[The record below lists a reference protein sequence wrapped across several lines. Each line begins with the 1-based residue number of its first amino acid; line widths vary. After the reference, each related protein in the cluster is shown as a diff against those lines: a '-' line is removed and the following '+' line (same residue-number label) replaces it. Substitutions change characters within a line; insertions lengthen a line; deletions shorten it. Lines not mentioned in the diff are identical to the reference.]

1 MNADLSSTERS
12 ATLRAMAA
20 EGVDV
25 LVIGGGITG
34 AGVAL
39 DAASRG
45 FKVGLVEQGDF
56 ASGTSSRSTK
66 LVHGGIRYLPQFDF
80 GLVHEALIERA
91 RLVANAPHLVR
102 PLPFLVPFYRELRRP
117 LGIRLP
123 AAGRPL
129 LPLAMNL
136 GLWLYDRLAG
146 RMVLVRHRSVSVA
159 EALHLFPHLR
169 RDGLSRASLYY
180 DAQTDDARLTLAV
193 LRTAAR
199 HGARCVNYARA
210 VRLVR
215 ASGRVTGVEV
225 EDRLSGEHLQ
235 VKARWVVNAAGVW
248 AGEVARLAGSPQR
261 VELTLSKGVH
271 LVLPRELLG
280 VGSTALV
287 LPETEDGRLAFVV
300 PWEGRAILG
309 TTDTPYSGPM
319 EDPPVTEDD
328 VAYLLRHARRFL
340 DVELEPQDV
349 VSAFAGLR
357 PLVSAGGRSADISRR
372 HAVVRHEPGFVSII
386 GGKLTTYRQM
396 AQDVVDLI
404 AREDADPTSGRSS
417 DGRLTP
423 CRTERLPLVGGEEPE
438 SWPRL
443 VRDALRLGLAPE
455 VAGRLLHRY
464 GSELGRILALIR
476 DDPTLAEPLA
486 PGIPCIGAEVVFACQ
501 TMMPASL
508 EDMML
513 RRLRLALLHG
523 PAADAAAEKAAMLMA
538 RALGWPAERRA
549 EELASYRSARQAQ
562 VTRGPVLQGA
572 PD

>member
-1 MNADLSSTERS
+1 MTADLSATERT

-45 FKVGLVEQGDF
+45 FKVGLVEQADF
-56 ASGTSSRSTK
+56 AGGTSSRSTK

-80 GLVHEALIERA
+80 SLVHEALVERA

-102 PLPFLVPFYRELRRP
+102 PLPFLVPFYRGLTRP

-136 GLWLYDRLAG
+136 GLWLYDRLADG
-146 RMVLVRHRSVSVA
+146 MVLIRHRPVSVG
-159 EALHLFPHLR
+159 EALHLFPYLR

-199 HGARCVNYARA
+199 HGARCVNYTRA

-215 ASGRVTGVEV
+215 DSGRVAGVEV
-225 EDRLSGEHLQ
+225 EDRMAGERLQ
-235 VKARWVVNAAGVW
+235 IRARWVVNAAGVW
-248 AGEVARLAGSPQR
+248 AAEVARLAGSGQP

-280 VGSTALV
+280 VGSAALV

-319 EDPPVTEDD
+319 DEPPVTADD

-349 VSAFAGLR
+349 VGAYAGLR

-372 HAVVRHEPGFVSII
+372 HAVVRHEAGFVSII

-404 AREDADPTSGRSS
+404 AREDAGSTSGRPAA
-417 DGRLTP
+417 GRPGP
-423 CRTERLPLVGGEEPE
+423 CRTQRLTLVGGEEPE
-438 SWPRL
+438 SWPYL
-443 VRDALRLGLAPE
+443 VRHAIRSGLAPE
-455 VAGRLLHRY
+455 LAERLLRRY
-464 GSELGRILALIR
+464 GSELGRLLALIR
-476 DDPTLAEPLA
+476 DDPSLAEPVA
-486 PGIPCIGAEVVFACQ
+486 PGVPCIGAEVVFACQ
-501 TMMPASL
+501 GTMPANL
-508 EDMML
+508 EDMMV
-513 RRLRLALLHG
+513 RRLRLAVLDSE
-523 PAADAAAEKAAMLMA
+523 AARTAAEAVATLMA
-538 RALGWPAERRA
+538 RALDWPADRRA
-549 EELASYRSARQAQ
+549 WELAHYRAAHRAQ
-562 VTRGPVLQGA
+562 VNSDFVLQGS